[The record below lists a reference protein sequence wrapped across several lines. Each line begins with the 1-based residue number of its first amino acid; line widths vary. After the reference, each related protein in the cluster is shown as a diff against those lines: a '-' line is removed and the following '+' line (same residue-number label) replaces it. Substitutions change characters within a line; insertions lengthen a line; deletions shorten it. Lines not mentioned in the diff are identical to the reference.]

1 MELDKYF
8 KSVVD
13 SDDAQIIV
21 CDMSHVI
28 IYMNPAAMENYAKR
42 GGAALIGRSILDCH
56 NEHSC
61 NMIRKVADW
70 FAADKTHNRV
80 HTYYSE
86 KRNKDVYM
94 IALRDDAGEPIGYY
108 EKHEYRTRDDS
119 PLYDLN

>member
-1 MELDKYF
+1 MLSIMPE
-8 KSVVD
+8 
-13 SDDAQIIV
+13 
-21 CDMSHVI
+21 
-28 IYMNPAAMENYAKR
+28 EAKR
-42 GGAALIGRSILDCH
+42 GGAALVGRSILDCH

-61 NMIRKVADW
+61 DMIRKVADW

-119 PLYDLN
+119 PLYDVDVVKNPQYFSTNIVKLSPNNCILFYGVI